1 MGPTVVTIGS
11 IEVIFELWEVILGPK
26 EVTMAKWK

>member
-1 MGPTVVTIGS
+1 MAVTIVS
-11 IEVIFELWEVILGPK
+11 IEVIFELWEVTLGPK